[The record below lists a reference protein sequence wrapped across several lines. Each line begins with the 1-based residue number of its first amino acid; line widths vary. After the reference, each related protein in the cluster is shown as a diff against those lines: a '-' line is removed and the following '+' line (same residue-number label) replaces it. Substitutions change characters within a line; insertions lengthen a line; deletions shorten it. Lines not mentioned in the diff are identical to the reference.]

1 MNFILLSIKTSLKFD
16 EIKIDKKEFH
26 KSKKPAD
33 LNLVDTNQIVISDK
47 FNHTDDGFKYFIGY
61 QGDISLDLYILLCV
75 K

>member
-16 EIKIDKKEFH
+16 EIKIDKKEFR